1 MYFCID
7 GRLASVE
14 IRDKDSD
21 VLVGEELSSC
31 GHTFIEAPPF
41 VDHDDG
47 MHTGFWLMVLSDVA
61 VDGIGCGDVVVFLS
75 RSGDGLGEA
84 CEIEAHSEGGSV
96 KKCKH
101 RNLF

>member
-7 GRLASVE
+7 GRLASVK

-41 VDHDDG
+41 VYHDDR
-47 MHTGFWLMVLSDVA
+47 MHAGFRLMVLSDVA
-61 VDGIGCGDVVVFLS
+61 VDGIGCGDAVVFLS

-84 CEIEAHSEGGSV
+84 GEIEAHSEGGSV